1 MESYEKDREARC
13 AHDDEVDYQTLDP
26 KPGSS
31 SRPLSSSR
39 VFDALLPL
47 SKDGFSAFH
56 ALLGERWTENVS
68 PALSSALR
76 PRSGTGRRRRLASLS
91 DTGLRKQTGGGMSL
105 HAKDVS

>member
-56 ALLGERWTENVS
+56 ALLQSLFAREAE
-68 PALSSALR
+68 
-76 PRSGTGRRRRLASLS
+76 LASRS
-91 DTGLRKQTGGGMSL
+91 DTGGGTLFPTKMESL
-105 HAKDVS
+105 FSAGRLKTD

>member
-47 SKDGFSAFH
+47 SKDGFSAFR
-56 ALLGERWTENVS
+56 LGERRTFLLLFQ
-68 PALSSALR
+68 ALFAR
-76 PRSGTGRRRRLASLS
+76 GAELAAEG
-91 DTGLRKQTGGGMSL
+91 DWHR
-105 HAKDVS
+105 